1 MASKKFAPRFLVVF
15 ALSLLSGCATPPD
28 WFPSSGPSRKQE
40 EQPEPR
46 ADSLVRLIEVD
57 DAVARRLLESAQQQR
72 FSQLLVGSGA
82 RGYAVGPGDVL
93 EVSIWEAP
101 PAAELQKFLNILT
114 SSLFSVSSLA
124 NLGN

>member
-15 ALSLLSGCATPPD
+15 ALSLLPGCATPPD
-28 WFPSSGPSRKQE
+28 WLPSSGPSRKQV
-40 EQPEPR
+40 EQPVQR
-46 ADSLVRLIEVD
+46 ADSLVRLIDVD

-72 FSQLLVGSGA
+72 FSQLLASSGA

-114 SSLFSVSSLA
+114 SSLFSVSSLV
-124 NLGN
+124 NLVN